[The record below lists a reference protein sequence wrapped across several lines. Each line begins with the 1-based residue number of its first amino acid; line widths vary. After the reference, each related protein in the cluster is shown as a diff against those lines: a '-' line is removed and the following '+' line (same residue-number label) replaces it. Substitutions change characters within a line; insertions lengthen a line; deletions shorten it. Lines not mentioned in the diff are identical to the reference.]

1 MTDPTPSPSTMD
13 AVTLSTERLLIALST
28 QASFQML
35 PQSVDILLEAYSLQ
49 LEPAEA

>member
-1 MTDPTPSPSTMD
+1 MTEPTPMD
-13 AVTLSTERLLIALST
+13 AATESTDRLIIALST